1 MSAIPIDTEPD
12 IFRGLVR
19 AWFDEHAPAKGSAGD
34 FSNVHVVSASTIE
47 EYDARESAALE
58 TTRAWQRQRYD
69 AGLAGRSWPTEYGGL
84 GAPAWQ
90 DDVIDAE
97 QMRYGV
103 STKMLAIALD
113 MVPPVLTVFGTDEL
127 RTAHLP
133 LIVRG
138 DESWCQLLSEP
149 DAGSDLTSVNT
160 TATPVEGGWS
170 ISGQKVWTSGAGT
183 AAFALLI
190 ARTNR
195 DVPGRGGLSCF
206 AMAMDQPGITVRP
219 LRQISGA
226 YHFNEVFLDDAFVPD
241 GGLVGELGGGWT
253 VLRTML
259 ASERASIGGG
269 TSVRGATALRAM
281 VQELGID
288 GDKVVRQEVVAAIA
302 RERLLDLTQARIAAG
317 SAVPAAGSVAKL
329 LYTEHGRITSDSAL
343 RIVGAAGMVDA
354 DPLSEQWVD
363 RFLFAPGLRIGG
375 GTDEIQRNTIAERGL
390 GLPREPDPLRGQT
403 P

>member
-1 MSAIPIDTEPD
+1 M
-12 IFRGLVR
+12 
-19 AWFDEHAPAKGSAGD
+19 
-34 FSNVHVVSASTIE
+34 SASTIE
-47 EYDARESAALE
+47 EYEARELAALE
-58 TTRAWQRQRYD
+58 TTRAWQRQRYE

-90 DDVIDAE
+90 DDMIDAE

-127 RTAHLP
+127 RAASAADRPWRRELVP
-133 LIVRG
+133 AAVRARRRVRSHERHHHG
-138 DESWCQLLSEP
+138 DTGRGRLVGQRP
-149 DAGSDLTSVNT
+149 
-160 TATPVEGGWS
+160 EGLDVGCRHRR
-170 ISGQKVWTSGAGT
+170 
-183 AAFALLI
+183 FALLI

-206 AMAMDQPGITVRP
+206 AMAMDQPGVTVRP

-226 YHFNEVFLDDAFVPD
+226 YHFNEVFLDDAFVPE
-241 GGLVGELGGGWT
+241 GGLIGELGGGWT

-281 VQELGID
+281 VQDLGID
-288 GDKVVRQEVVAAIA
+288 GDPVVRQEVVAAIA
-302 RERLLDLTQARIAAG
+302 RERLLDLTNARIAAG
-317 SAVPAAGSVAKL
+317 GAVPAAGSVAKL

-343 RIVGAAGMVDA
+343 RIVGAAGMIDD

-390 GLPREPDPLRGQT
+390 GLPRDPGR
-403 P
+403 